1 MSMVESDNHGLQY
14 CLGNFSAMG
23 EDINAVTEY
32 FSKQDKLIYAHFQ
45 TVSNS
50 LVNNDKLNEVFVDM
64 PGYYDP
70 VSVLKKLKEVGFK
83 GMIMPGHV
91 PKIIG
96 DVSWEER
103 GRSFTIGY
111 IKGILVALD

>member
-1 MSMVESDNHGLQY
+1 
-14 CLGNFSAMG
+14 MG
-23 EDINAVTEY
+23 SNIDEVTEY
-32 FSKQDKLIYAHFQ
+32 FGKQDKLVYVHFQ
-45 TVSNS
+45 TVSNALS
-50 LVNNDKLNEVFVDM
+50 EENPRFNEVFVDM

-70 VSVLKKLKEVGFK
+70 VHMLKKLKEVGFK

-96 DVSWEER
+96 DISWEER

-111 IKGILVALD
+111 IKGIMAALNH

>member
-1 MSMVESDNHGLQY
+1 
-14 CLGNFSAMG
+14 
-23 EDINAVTEY
+23 
-32 FSKQDKLIYAHFQ
+32 
-45 TVSNS
+45 
-50 LVNNDKLNEVFVDM
+50 M

-96 DVSWEER
+96 DGSWEER

-111 IKGILVALD
+111 IKGIIATLNS

>member
-1 MSMVESDNHGLQY
+1 
-14 CLGNFSAMG
+14 MG
-23 EDINAVTEY
+23 ENINEITEY
-32 FSKQDKLIYAHFQ
+32 FAKLDKLVYVHFQ

-50 LVNNDKLNEVFVDM
+50 LKDGNTELNEIFVDM

-70 VSVLKKLKEVGFK
+70 VAVLRKFKEVGFN

-91 PKIIG
+91 PKIVG
-96 DVSWEER
+96 DGSWEER

-111 IKGILVALD
+111 IKGIMAALDHEG